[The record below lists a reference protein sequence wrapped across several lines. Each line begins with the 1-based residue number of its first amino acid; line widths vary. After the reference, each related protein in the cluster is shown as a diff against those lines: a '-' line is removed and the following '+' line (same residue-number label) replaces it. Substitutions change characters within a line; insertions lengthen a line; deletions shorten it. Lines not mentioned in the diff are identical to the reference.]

1 MQYTKHIF
9 AQLFITK
16 HSCMSFTLDIFS
28 LFSVLAVLQGIIF
41 AFILMRR
48 GWVQERYSDYWLAG
62 LLLVFSCYLFRYV
75 TAEIDPNG
83 DNNILNRVLTF
94 SYYIIGVV
102 IYFYLKCQL
111 NAHYRL
117 NRKDLW
123 HFLPVFIY
131 IFLFFIN
138 TLQIYIHGGKWERPL
153 FYDIMMWFYIA
164 YRSIGTLVYWFLS
177 WRLYQKYRLWLPN
190 ERSDTEGVKFK
201 WFKNILI
208 ALGIMVFSGIALNL
222 FDNFIFTTP
231 DWVDTSQELLLAYG
245 VYYLSLMGY
254 LQYQPQQLVYDEP
267 ANNTEDKEETSTT
280 SLLMSKMPD
289 AEIEEWKLKILTLI
303 EQDKLY
309 LNPELTL
316 TDFAQRLQTHS
327 KLVSAVINEA
337 FDKNFN
343 DFVNEYRVNIFKEKV
358 NDAKLKHLTL
368 LAIAF
373 ECGFNSKSTF
383 NRAVKKATGEMP
395 SAFIQ
400 K

>member
-1 MQYTKHIF
+1 
-9 AQLFITK
+9 
-16 HSCMSFTLDIFS
+16 MSFTLDIFTLLS
-28 LFSVLAVLQGIIF
+28 LLAVLQGIVF
-41 AFILMRR
+41 SFILVRR
-48 GWVQERYSDYWLAG
+48 AWVQERYSDYWLAG
-62 LLLVFSCYLFRYV
+62 LLFVFSCYLFRYV
-75 TAEIDPNG
+75 TAELDPNG
-83 DNNILNRVLTF
+83 DNNIINRSLSI
-94 SYYIIGVV
+94 SYYVIGVV

-138 TLQIYIHGGKWERPL
+138 TLQTYIHGGKWERPL
-153 FYDIMMWFYIA
+153 FYEIMMWFYIA

-231 DWVDTSQELLLAYG
+231 DWVDTSQELLLAFG

-254 LQYQPQQLVYDEP
+254 LQYQPQQLVYEEA
-267 ANNTEDKEETSTT
+267 ANNTEDKEETST
-280 SLLMSKMPD
+280 SSHLMSKMPD
-289 AEIEEWKLKILTLI
+289 AEIEEWKLKILTVI

-343 DFVNEYRVNIFKEKV
+343 DFVNEYRVNIFKAKV
-358 NDAKLKHLTL
+358 NDPKLKHLTL

-383 NRAVKKATGEMP
+383 NRAVKRATGVMP

>member
-1 MQYTKHIF
+1 
-9 AQLFITK
+9 
-16 HSCMSFTLDIFS
+16 MSFTLDIFS
-28 LFSVLAVLQGIIF
+28 LLSVLAVLQGIVF
-41 AFILMRR
+41 TFILIRR
-48 GWVQERYSDYWLAG
+48 AWVQERYSDYWLAG
-62 LLLVFSCYLFRYV
+62 LLLALSCFLFRYV
-75 TAEIDPNG
+75 TAEMDPNG
-83 DNNILNRVLTF
+83 DNQILNRSLSI
-94 SYYIIGVV
+94 SYYVIGVV

-111 NAHYRL
+111 NVHYRL
-117 NRKDLW
+117 SRKDLW

-131 IFLFFIN
+131 IGLFFIN
-138 TLQIYIHGGKWERPL
+138 TIQTYRLGSKWERPL
-153 FYDIMMWFYIA
+153 FYDIMLWFYIA
-164 YRSIGTLVYWFLS
+164 YRSVGTLVYWFIS
-177 WRLYQKYRLWLPN
+177 WRLYQKYRLWLPT

-201 WFKNILI
+201 WFKNILLV
-208 ALGIMVFSGIALNL
+208 LGTMVFSGIALNL

-231 DWVDTSQELLLAYG
+231 DWIDTSQELLVAFG

-254 LQYQPQQLVYDEP
+254 MQYQPQQLVYEEP
-267 ANNTEDKEETSTT
+267 ANNTEDKEETSAT
-280 SLLMSKMPD
+280 SLLISKMPD
-289 AEIEEWKLKILTLI
+289 AEIEAWKLKILILI

-343 DFVNEYRVNIFKEKV
+343 DFVNEYRVNIFKAKV
-358 NDAKLKHLTL
+358 NDPKLKHLTL

-383 NRAVKKATGEMP
+383 NRAVKRATGDMP

>member
-1 MQYTKHIF
+1 
-9 AQLFITK
+9 
-16 HSCMSFTLDIFS
+16 MSFTLDIFS
-28 LFSVLAVLQGIIF
+28 LLSVLAVLQGIVF
-41 AFILMRR
+41 SFILVRR
-48 GWVQERYSDYWLAG
+48 AWVQERYSDYWLAG
-62 LLLVFSCYLFRYV
+62 LLFVFSCYLFRYV
-75 TAEIDPNG
+75 TAELDPNG
-83 DNNILNRVLTF
+83 DNYILNRSLSI
-94 SYYIIGVV
+94 SYYVIGVF

-117 NRKDLW
+117 SRKDLW

-131 IFLFFIN
+131 IGLFFIN
-138 TLQIYIHGGKWERPL
+138 TIQTYRLGNKWERPL
-153 FYDIMMWFYIA
+153 FYDIMMWFYII

-177 WRLYQKYRLWLPN
+177 WRLYQKYRLWLPT

-208 ALGIMVFSGIALNL
+208 ALGIIVFSGIALNL

-231 DWVDTSQELLLAYG
+231 DWIDTSQELLVAFG

-254 LQYQPQQLVYDEP
+254 LQYQPQQLIYEEP
-267 ANNTEDKEETSTT
+267 VNNTEDKEETSTT

-289 AEIEEWKLKILTLI
+289 AEIEEWKLKILKLI

-343 DFVNEYRVNIFKEKV
+343 DFVNEYRVNVFKAKV
-358 NDAKLKHLTL
+358 NDPKLKHLTL

-383 NRAVKKATGEMP
+383 NRAVKRATGEMP